1 MTQEDKNLLIKDIC
15 SRLPYGVK
23 VSCLGD
29 FNHDWYSLELV
40 DITDNEVYISTCEP
54 YYSNKFTAIE
64 NIRPYFLPL
73 SSITEEQKNQLKEIW
88 GADMDKA
95 IDYSISGEE
104 RLSGLCELSAAKEV
118 IDWLIANHFDYRGLI
133 EKGLAIDCTNLNIY

>member
-1 MTQEDKNLLIKDIC
+1 MTQEEKDLLLKDLC

-23 VSCLGD
+23 VSCRGD
-29 FNHDWYSLELV
+29 FNHDWYNLESV

-54 YYSNKFTAIE
+54 YYSNYTDIE
-64 NIRPYFLPL
+64 STRPYLLPL
-73 SSITEEQKNQLKEIW
+73 SSMTEEQKNQLKEMW
-88 GADMDKA
+88 GANMDKA
-95 IDYSISGEE
+95 IDYSISGKE

-133 EKGLAIDCTNLNIY
+133 EKGLAIDATGLNIY